1 MIGPWMPPESQ
12 KDSFQLLGASWK
24 NTSPGQT
31 AWQAQST
38 NHAILMEPESSASP
52 STVNSSCAPWL
63 TVPMAPKTFTGA
75 KVMACNRGGLKVGC
89 VLNIWKCQQLP
100 G

>member
-89 VLNIWKCQQLP
+89 VLNIWKCQPLP